1 MRSKNDPTFVRH
13 VEWSGY
19 GQGEPPPIM
28 DEDHALELA
37 EAEIRRLKATV
48 KALTAL
54 CDADRP
60 TVVQHSGNK
69 CLEWLE
75 TLNLCK
81 AGKL

>member
-13 VEWSGY
+13 IDAAGY
-19 GQGEPPPIM
+19 GAGEHRPM

-54 CDADRP
+54 CDAARP
-60 TVVQHSGNK
+60 TVVQNSGNK

-75 TLNLCK
+75 TLDLCK

>member
-1 MRSKNDPTFVRH
+1 MRNSNQPTFIRH

-37 EAEIRRLKATV
+37 EAEIRRLNATV

-54 CDADRP
+54 CDAARE

-75 TLNLCK
+75 TLDLCK

>member
-1 MRSKNDPTFVRH
+1 MRNKNDPTFVRH
-13 VEWSGY
+13 IDAIGCGAKE
-19 GQGEPPPIM
+19 QRPM

-37 EAEIRRLKATV
+37 EAEIRRLNATV

-54 CDADRP
+54 CDAARQ
-60 TVVQHSGNK
+60 TVVQYSGNK

-75 TLNLCK
+75 TLDLCK